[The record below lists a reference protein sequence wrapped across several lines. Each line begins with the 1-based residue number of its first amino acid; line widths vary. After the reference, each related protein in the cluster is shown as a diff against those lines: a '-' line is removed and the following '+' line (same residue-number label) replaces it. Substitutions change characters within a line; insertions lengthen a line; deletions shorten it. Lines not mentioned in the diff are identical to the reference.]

1 MSSQISGSSGARPPS
16 PAPPPLRK
24 PADEKPNTQETAGFR
39 ENWPAWMKQLP
50 RWSFPKE
57 PNPNYQLI
65 DHDKLK
71 AHLATL
77 DPEAVSQIEADLQF
91 LDHELMRLFRERDFQ
106 ASQSQNMYRLYQIG
120 FMILAGLAALVGS
133 LQALALNNS
142 PDTVP
147 IFSLIETIV
156 ALVTTY
162 LATISGR
169 EPPLPLWLQNRRRA
183 EHLRREYFRYLM
195 NMPPYDQLDGYKR
208 RMTLSQR
215 AADINRGVYP
225 ETESEEGSG

>member
-1 MSSQISGSSGARPPS
+1 MSSQLSGSSGARPPS
-16 PAPPPLRK
+16 PALPPK
-24 PADEKPNTQETAGFR
+24 PGEPKFNTQETAGFR
-39 ENWPAWMKQLP
+39 QNWPAWMKQLP

-65 DHDKLK
+65 DRQKLRE
-71 AHLATL
+71 HLAKL
-77 DPEAVSQIEADLQF
+77 DAESVKRIEEDLDF
-91 LDHELMRLFRERDFQ
+91 LDHELLRLFRDRDFQ

-120 FMILAGLAALVGS
+120 FMLLAGGAALIGS

-142 PDTVP
+142 PDAVP
-147 IFSLIETIV
+147 IFSLLETIV

-183 EHLRREYFRYLM
+183 ENLRREYFRYLM
-195 NMPPYDQLDGYKR
+195 NMPPYDVLDGYKR

-225 ETESEEGSG
+225 EIEGEEGIG